1 MTPPVPDPGHDVR
14 SHPAG
19 GTGTISNGTTRRVL
33 RHAVRA
39 SGKALA
45 AVMSRHCRARMASTT
60 SCRSTARHRSRT
72 TPSIRRCP
80 RPDVAWLRPLQLV
93 GRAFV
98 KLHAP
103 TPDTPR
109 EVACLFREQQS
120 DVAQAQA
127 GHVVADRS
135 CPGKRQPCVAR
146 DGLFTPAA
154 PSNDQSS
161 AGSPG
166 AAMPHGLV
174 PQLVVVSRRAHR
186 FPRADPPVK
195 GRVDHRRPATGRRER
210 WKIE

>member
-45 AVMSRHCRARMASTT
+45 AVMSRYCRARMASTT
-60 SCRSTARHRSRT
+60 SCWSTARHTSRT

-93 GRAFV
+93 GRAFI
-98 KLHAP
+98 KLYAP
-103 TPDTPR
+103 TPDTSR
-109 EVACLFREQQS
+109 KVACLFREQQS
-120 DVAQAQA
+120 DIAQAQA

-135 CPGKRQPCVAR
+135 CPGSDNRALRGTACSHQ
-146 DGLFTPAA
+146 
-154 PSNDQSS
+154 Q
-161 AGSPG
+161 
-166 AAMPHGLV
+166 
-174 PQLVVVSRRAHR
+174 RRATTSLQL
-186 FPRADPPVK
+186 DLPV
-195 GRVDHRRPATGRRER
+195 RRCLVGLSRNLSSCHGER
-210 WKIE
+210 TVSLALTLP